1 MDDKQF
7 AVSRIVSVLQECLT
21 KVEIIADLSRSRHE
35 PTLNQAK
42 KDLQHVL
49 ESTINEMQSTGT
61 FPTLKQRVATLQ
73 AEESARKQEMSSRLS
88 RVRSMRSR
96 KPRRTQLVEILNRSV
111 RKLIA
116 TNKEKHETDL
126 ELMVRDLIDNDRYQH
141 NTRQLIATNK
151 HETDLELANLMDDRE
166 EKLTLKDM
174 QVSYNKKWYHAKS
187 EQNMFLINKKLSQ
200 HQQQILSTS
209 QQIEQEHRVANEIIN
224 FLRKSVQ
231 DLNDQLDWW
240 KQKYETDLEEK
251 QEKLNMV
258 TLERDQQL
266 NKLQQLTK
274 MYNERKAEIEE
285 YDAIKAEIKRKQ
297 DFETYQNKMATK
309 IQAWWRGIM
318 VRRHL
323 GQFKDL
329 ARRPKAKIVK
339 LKSK

>member
-126 ELMVRDLIDNDRYQH
+126 EL
-141 NTRQLIATNK
+141 
-151 HETDLELANLMDDRE
+151 ANLMDDRE

-274 MYNERKAEIEE
+274 MVTQTVE
-285 YDAIKAEIKRKQ
+285 
-297 DFETYQNKMATK
+297 
-309 IQAWWRGIM
+309 
-318 VRRHL
+318 
-323 GQFKDL
+323 
-329 ARRPKAKIVK
+329 
-339 LKSK
+339 

>member
-116 TNKEKHETDL
+116 TNKE
-126 ELMVRDLIDNDRYQH
+126 
-141 NTRQLIATNK
+141 K